1 MAKTFEGRRVSSP
14 IENNKLFSP
23 TTPQF
28 IFMHHP
34 NTWDLVETEDGYEVL
49 PILTK
54 FQLVA
59 GLNGVKLRP
68 GGGVDS
74 TAARASFMDQGWV
87 FIDDKKIEGGYLREF
102 EGVRGPIYVDKW
114 TTPRVIGNGP
124 RGRVIWDTDKEGYN
138 AFRRSLLEDGT
149 IEKPDPSALDWKIEL
164 LEKQID
170 RRVKSSHI
178 PKIQKEVEKVT
189 EQKEALIEA
198 KKTKKTAVKKK
209 RAPRKKT
216 PAKTSGDKS

>member
-23 TTPQF
+23 ATPQF
-28 IFMHHP
+28 IYMHHP
-34 NTWDLVETEDGYEVL
+34 NTWDLVETADGYEVL

-87 FIDDKKIEGGYLREF
+87 FIDEKKIDGGYVREF
-102 EGVRGPIYVDKW
+102 EGARGPIYMDKF
-114 TTPRVIGNGP
+114 TSPRVIGNSA
-124 RGRVIWDTDKEGYN
+124 RGRVIWDTDKTGYN
-138 AFRRSLLEDGT
+138 DFRRSLLEDGT
-149 IEKPDPSALDWKIEL
+149 IEAPDPSALDWKIEL
-164 LEKQID
+164 LEKRID
-170 RRVKSSHI
+170 RKTKSSHI
-178 PKIQKEVEKVT
+178 PKVQKEVEKAT
-189 EQKEALIEA
+189 EEKDALIEA
-198 KKTKKTAVKKK
+198 KTTKKTTVKRK

-216 PAKTSGDKS
+216 PAVKS